1 MVSSGETKRSKW
13 GGSGLCE
20 SLPPLYFKRKNKG
33 RKTKAIKGEKILD
46 LPSKKIYNKAHADIV
61 HR

>member
-1 MVSSGETKRSKW
+1 M
-13 GGSGLCE
+13 CE
-20 SLPPLYFKRKNKG
+20 SLPPLYFKGKNKG
-33 RKTKAIKGEKILD
+33 RKTKAAKGEKGEKILD